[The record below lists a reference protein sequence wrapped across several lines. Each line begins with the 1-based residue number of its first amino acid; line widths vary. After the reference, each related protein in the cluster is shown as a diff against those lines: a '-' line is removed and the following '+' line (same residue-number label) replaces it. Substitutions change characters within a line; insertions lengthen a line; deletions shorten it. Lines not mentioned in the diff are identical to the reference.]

1 MKMNVNNPYA
11 AKALIAFAV
20 LMAILYLAGGIYF
33 LVEGMQKS
41 YWPGVLTG
49 AIFILY
55 GSFRSYRVLKQ
66 YRNESN

>member
-1 MKMNVNNPYA
+1 MKINLNSPYA

-33 LVEGMQKS
+33 LVAGIQQS

-49 AIFILY
+49 AVFILY
-55 GSFRSYRVLKQ
+55 GSFRSYRSVKQ